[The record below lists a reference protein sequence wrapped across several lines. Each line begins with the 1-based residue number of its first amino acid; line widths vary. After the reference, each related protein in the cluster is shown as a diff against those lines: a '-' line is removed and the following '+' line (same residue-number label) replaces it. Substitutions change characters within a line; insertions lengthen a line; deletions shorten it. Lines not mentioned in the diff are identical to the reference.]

1 MKITIYYEE
10 KYIQKGILVY
20 SHHILNDKTL
30 PLNCIS
36 YNDINYSIEVAID
49 LNNYTVI
56 HNNSAIFISI
66 EYEGDFLAVNHS
78 IERYKKIILEADN
91 YTILDD
97 FIIKSIEYYEVLY
110 IQRIR
115 SDKLNILQYDYMWSL
130 SNYTDKRCIESISL
144 PTTIIDPLLHDIDSF
159 IKNRETILR
168 LNIPYNRIYM
178 LYGPPGT
185 GKTTTIKGIASKYN
199 FNIAML
205 EVTKDV
211 DDKSLKRACKKLPKN
226 TILVIED
233 FDCIFDNSR
242 KALDEHRNNISFS
255 GILNILDGINNNDGL
270 ILFLTT
276 NHLEKLD
283 TAIKRRIDYF
293 VKFDFATKTAIQHLF
308 NRFYPDKTDKFSE
321 FYTYIKTPVTINILQ
336 KYFMKNMNY
345 NIMDKLEELNDYCN
359 AELSLSNIQTNM
371 YT

>member
-1 MKITIYYEE
+1 
-10 KYIQKGILVY
+10 
-20 SHHILNDKTL
+20 
-30 PLNCIS
+30 
-36 YNDINYSIEVAID
+36 
-49 LNNYTVI
+49 
-56 HNNSAIFISI
+56 
-66 EYEGDFLAVNHS
+66 
-78 IERYKKIILEADN
+78 
-91 YTILDD
+91 
-97 FIIKSIEYYEVLY
+97 
-110 IQRIR
+110 
-115 SDKLNILQYDYMWSL
+115 
-130 SNYTDKRCIESISL
+130 
-144 PTTIIDPLLHDIDSF
+144 
-159 IKNRETILR
+159 
-168 LNIPYNRIYM
+168 M

-199 FNIAML
+199 FNIALL
-205 EVTKDV
+205 EVSKDL

-242 KALDEHRNNISFS
+242 KALDEYRNNISFS

-293 VKFDFATKTAIQHLF
+293 VKFDFATKAAVQHLF
-308 NRFYPDKTDKFSE
+308 NRFYPDKKDRFSE

-345 NIMDKLEELNDYCN
+345 DIMDKLEELNDYCN
-359 AELSLSNIQTNM
+359 AELALSNIQPNM

>member
-1 MKITIYYEE
+1 MKISIYYEE
-10 KYIQKGILVY
+10 KHIQKGILVY
-20 SHHILNDKTL
+20 SHHILSDKTL

-36 YNDINYSIEVAID
+36 YNDIDFSIEVGID
-49 LNNYTVI
+49 LDNYTVI
-56 HNNSAIFISI
+56 HNNSPIYISV
-66 EYEGDFLAVNHS
+66 EYEGDYVPINHT
-78 IERYKKIILEADN
+78 IERYRKMILEAED

-97 FIIKSIEYYEVLY
+97 FIIESIKYYELLY

-115 SDKLNILQYDYMWSL
+115 PDKLNILHYDYMWSL
-130 SNYTDKRCIESISL
+130 SNYVDKRSIDTISL
-144 PTTIIDPLLHDIDSF
+144 PTTIIDPLLNDIDCF
-159 IKNRETILR
+159 IKNRERFLG
-168 LNIPYNRIYM
+168 LNISYNRIYM

-205 EVTKDV
+205 EVSKDV

-233 FDCIFDNSR
+233 FDCIFNNR

-283 TAIKRRIDYF
+283 IAIKRRIDYF

-308 NRFYPDKTDKFSE
+308 NRFYPDKADRFSE

-359 AELSLSNIQTNM
+359 AELALSNIQPNM